1 MTHNILTKVSSDGL
15 QSYLQYVQQF
25 PLLSAEEESNLAH
38 RLQSQNDLSAAR
50 QLILSHLRY
59 VVRVA
64 KGYNGYGLPL
74 ADLIQEGNVGLM
86 KAVSKFDPNVGV
98 RLVTFAIHW
107 IKSEIHEYILKNWR
121 IVKIATTKAQRK
133 LFFNLRHLKK
143 RLGWMNDSEVEAIA
157 SDLKVKPETVREMEL
172 RLASQ
177 DVHFDLSDDDDEE
190 HFTAPVAYLED
201 KRYNPETQYESQ
213 NWLESAGE
221 TVHQAMTKLDARS
234 QDIIQSRWLNEPK
247 ATLEELAGKYSVSAE
262 RIRQLETQ
270 ALKKLRA
277 AFVEN

>member
-1 MTHNILTKVSSDGL
+1 MTPTVPAKISSEGL

-25 PLLSAEEESNLAH
+25 PLLSAEEESSLAT
-38 RLQSQNDLSAAR
+38 RLQTQNDLSAAR

-74 ADLIQEGNVGLM
+74 ADLIQEGNIGLM
-86 KAVSKFDPNVGV
+86 KAVSKFDPTVGV

-107 IKSEIHEYILKNWR
+107 IKAEMHEYILKNWR

-143 RLGWMNDSEVEAIA
+143 RLGWMTQDEVQAVA
-157 SDLKVKPETVREMEL
+157 KDLKVKPETVREMEL

-177 DVHFDLSDDDDEE
+177 DVHFDLNDDDDEDQ
-190 HFTAPVAYLED
+190 FYAPVAYLED
-201 KRYNPETQYESQ
+201 KRYNPEAQYESQ

-221 TVHQAMTKLDARS
+221 TVHQAIAKLDERS
-234 QDIIQSRWLNEPK
+234 QDIIRSRWLSEPK
-247 ATLEELAGKYSVSAE
+247 ATLEALAEKYSVSAE

-270 ALKKLRA
+270 ALKKLKS
-277 AFVEN
+277 AFASS